1 MNDHSELLSVSLG
14 ILYPIILIFGIYVIV
29 SGHLSPG
36 GGFQGGAILSAVM
49 IVKYLIQPIN
59 DTPLNKIQTIEKL
72 TLLLI
77 LLIPLLFI
85 YMGLNQVF
93 PALNPYYLIVV
104 NSLIGLKVACGMT
117 IIFIRF
123 VFYEIR

>member
-85 YMGLNQVF
+85 YMGLNQIF